1 MSVRVG
7 SRMLTVC
14 VLHGFRHDGQR
25 QQRESFERDPNLRGL
40 AGSIVH
46 GQNTVVSGVA
56 CLLVRVVSTNERY
69 RSLSQLCSW
78 DHRLNAQARF
88 YGR

>member
-25 QQRESFERDPNLRGL
+25 QERESFERDPTLRGL
-40 AGSIVH
+40 AGSMVH
-46 GQNTVVSGVA
+46 GQNTVV
-56 CLLVRVVSTNERY
+56 
-69 RSLSQLCSW
+69 
-78 DHRLNAQARF
+78 
-88 YGR
+88 